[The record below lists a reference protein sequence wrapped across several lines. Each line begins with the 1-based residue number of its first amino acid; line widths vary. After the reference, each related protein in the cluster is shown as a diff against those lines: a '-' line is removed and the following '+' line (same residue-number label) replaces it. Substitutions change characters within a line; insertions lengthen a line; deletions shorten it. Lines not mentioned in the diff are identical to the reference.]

1 MSTQL
6 AFALASLAQLAVV
19 VGLLVFFKKRDWL

>member
-6 AFALASLAQLAVV
+6 ALVLASLAQLAAV

>member
-6 AFALASLAQLAVV
+6 AFALASLAQVAVA
-19 VGLLVFFKKRDWL
+19 VGRLVFFKRRDWL